1 MAVISTIQI
10 NTSNAKKSIADLEK
24 ELQEVNEQLKN
35 VEIGSDAFNELQMK
49 AASAKGEIDQINKTT
64 DTLSKGFQGW
74 GENAAKVTAGISGG
88 ITAVT
93 AAMQLMGVENENVV
107 EGIAKL
113 QQLMAFT
120 QGISSLKDLSEGF
133 KALKSAVKVV
143 TGSMNGLKGAIISTG
158 IGALVVALGLLIAN
172 WDKVTEAIDG
182 FIGKA
187 GEASK
192 MTAMLDGFFAGLKQ
206 TLRAVGTTIVNY
218 VTTPF
223 AAVINA
229 VKAWNETDGGFVD
242 KARAAAK
249 AYKDTYVEA
258 YEETKEEYSKIDDEY
273 NKAYNK
279 SIDEQNAEANTKRLE
294 EEKKAAAERA
304 KAAAEAYNKAYQAAQ
319 KTLQL
324 ENAKAELEL
333 YGQEEEILKSKIVN
347 QSKFLSRI
355 KEGTLEYYQ
364 AAKVLKDLQKELEEM
379 QSEGVSTVTTG
390 STGISTDIS
399 EVPKEDPEVAK
410 FRQSL
415 LTEEELYQQSLNK
428 RTAQLVSWYQTN
440 KITAEEFSDGMQA
453 IDEESAEHKKKLLQQ
468 TTDLQMQQASVL
480 MNAIAGSM
488 TSVFDAIADTAD
500 TNTKEGFEKS
510 KKMQIA
516 SATVNMLAG
525 VANAWMSAMS
535 PANEF
540 LTFPGQIALGIAQTV
555 ATAATGAAQIAK
567 IKQTSFDN
575 AGSLSAS
582 SVAST
587 VTTPTQYSSAVEGA
601 SIEKSIG
608 DSRVYVVESDIN
620 QTRSRVSVQE
630 RENRY

>member
-10 NTSNAKKSIADLEK
+10 DTSNAKKSIADLEK

-35 VEIGSDAFNELQMK
+35 VEIGSDAFNELQQK
-49 AASAKGEIDQINKTT
+49 AASAKGQLDQLNRTT

-88 ITAVT
+88 ITAAT

-133 KALKSAVKVV
+133 KNLKSAVKVV
-143 TGSMNGLKGAIISTG
+143 TGSMNGLKGAIIGTG

-192 MTAMLDGFFAGLKQ
+192 MTAALDGFFASLKQ
-206 TLRAVGTTIVNY
+206 TIKAVGTTIVNY

-223 AAVINA
+223 ASVINA

-242 KARAAAK
+242 KAKAAAK

-258 YEETKEEYSKIDDEY
+258 YEETKEEYNKIDDEY

-279 SIDEQNAEANTKRLE
+279 SIDEQNAEANEKRLE

-304 KAAAEAYNKAYQAAQ
+304 KVAAEAYNKAYQAAQ

-333 YGQEEEILKSKIVN
+333 YGNEEEILKSKIEN
-347 QSKFLSRI
+347 QSKFLSSI

-364 AAKVLKDLQKELEEM
+364 AAKDLKDLQKQLEEL
-379 QSEGVSTVTTG
+379 QAEGESTVTTD
-390 STGISTDIS
+390 STGTSVDNTAKT
-399 EVPKEDPEVAK
+399 PKEDPEIAK

-415 LTEEELYQQSLNK
+415 LTKEELYQQSLAT
-428 RTAQLVSWYQTN
+428 RRAQLDQWYQDSQ
-440 KITAEEFSDGMQA
+440 ITAEEYSAGMQQ
-453 IDEESAEHKKKLLQQ
+453 IEDEITEKQAEATRQRVAQ
-468 TTDLQMQQASVL
+468 VTGYVS
-480 MNAIAGSM
+480 AIAGFATDILS
-488 TSVFDAIADTAD
+488 SFADAQDET
-500 TNTKEGFEKS
+500 TEEGFERS
-510 KKMQIA
+510 KKLQIA
-516 SATVNMLAG
+516 AATINMLTGIATAISGLYTTQSGPWDIALAVAQAASIAAAAG
-525 VANAWMSAMS
+525 V
-535 PANEF
+535 
-540 LTFPGQIALGIAQTV
+540 
-555 ATAATGAAQIAK
+555 QIAK
-567 IKQTSFDN
+567 IKSTTFDSSSS
-575 AGSLSAS
+575 GSLSTGS
-582 SVAST
+582 IAST
-587 VTTPTQYSSAVEGA
+587 LTTPTQYSSAVEGA

-608 DSRVYVVESDIN
+608 DSKVYVVESDIN